1 MRSTQDVFDHHL
13 ACFAAGDLEGILSDF
28 FEQSVVMTPLGL
40 LRGPS
45 EIRPFFEAVLAE
57 FGEPGTQFT
66 AHQTFVEGD
75 CAFITWDAETSA
87 NRYEAAND
95 TFVIRDG
102 RIAVQTFSAKI
113 TPKRPA

>member
-28 FEQSVVMTPLGL
+28 GEQSVLMTPLGL

-45 EIRPFFEAVLAE
+45 EIRTFFEAVLAE
-57 FGEPGTQFT
+57 FSAPGTQFT
-66 AHQTFVEGD
+66 PHQMLVEGD
-75 CAFITWDAETSA
+75 CAFAAWDAETSA
-87 NRYEAAND
+87 NKYEGACD

-102 RIAVQTFSAKI
+102 RIAVQTFSAKV
-113 TPKRPA
+113 TSKRPA